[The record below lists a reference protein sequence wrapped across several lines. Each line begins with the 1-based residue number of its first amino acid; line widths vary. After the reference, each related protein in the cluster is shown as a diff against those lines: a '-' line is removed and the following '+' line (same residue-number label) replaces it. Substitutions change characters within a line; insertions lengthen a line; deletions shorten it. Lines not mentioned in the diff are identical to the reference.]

1 MATSFP
7 TGLDALTNPTGASSL
22 TSPDHAGQH
31 ADANDAIE
39 ALEAKVGVNG
49 SAVTTSLDYRVRN
62 IDATTA
68 IVNGNTSTDLV
79 AITQAGTG
87 IALDV
92 IGSSTVSSQTNVSG
106 VFGSAASGRLLLGSI
121 TGNTP
126 FIGSEGATTLA
137 FTTDSAIRMRIDSS
151 GNVGIGGV
159 PNAGRSFTL
168 SKTMVGS
175 TQPIGFFSSGQIS
188 TDATAG
194 ANYFNTFAAT
204 AASVATG
211 TVTHYNTQQGTLGAG
226 SSMVAQI
233 GFNASDTLIGATL
246 NYGFVGNIP
255 SGANRFNLN
264 MTGTAANFLAG
275 RLGVGAI
282 LTSGAMAQIANTTA
296 ADKAFVVKGAG
307 SQAGDFFDVQNSGG
321 TSQLKFDSN
330 GNLLVGATSRR
341 SVGGGFQTGSAYSI
355 FYEQAG
361 LATGLT
367 PFTCV
372 LNRADGNGLRFI
384 LGKSRGTAAGGVTA
398 LVANDS
404 IAEFHFAGADGS
416 TLDPLA
422 ARIMVHVDG
431 AVDTGSVPGRLSFAT
446 NPVAGTNPVE
456 RMRITSAG
464 NVGIGTT
471 APAYLFDIHA
481 GALGGT
487 AGDEIISS
495 RVWSTNANIDQI
507 LTKFRRIATGSTF
520 VTAQA
525 KIQRRTDGAD
535 QGYVGFGGGS
545 DASVRLGSNV
555 TDIAQFHPT
564 FVSLEPSSYVAIST
578 STSERMRVD
587 STGNVGIGT
596 TTPTSKLEVDG
607 SATIDSQANVAA
619 QFGTS
624 GGTNNL
630 LVGSITGNTPFVGSQ
645 GASALTFRTNNA
657 ERIRIDSD
665 GNVGIGTASLT
676 GISFRVGKIITGAI
690 NSYASIFQGTVQADV
705 TSQAYGVYASL
716 GTTGTPTT
724 APTLTLFAATQ
735 GTLAGTVTS
744 NTQRGYF
751 ADSNLIGATNNY
763 AFQGAIPS
771 GTGRYNLYMSGT
783 ADNYLAGRLGVG
795 ATLTSGA
802 TTQITNPNASPA
814 DKVLVVKAAPSQS
827 GSLLEAQNSSG
838 TALVTINSAGKVGIG
853 NTAPENTLDIT
864 GSFGRGNPA
873 VKTANFTLAGT
884 ENWIIC
890 NGAGTITMTLPT
902 PADCDGR
909 EFGIKTVSP
918 QLVNSASANVIAIG
932 GGAAGTAILP
942 ATSGAWAILVSD
954 GSSWNI
960 MCRGT

>member
-39 ALEAKVGVNG
+39 SLQAKVGVNG
-49 SAVTTSLDYRVRN
+49 SAVTSSLDYKIANIPATSITTGTLDNARLPAVATNITTVGTLSSLRVDGNFGIGASGLAQMGLRLAKN
-62 IDATTA
+62 I
-68 IVNGNTSTDLV
+68 G
-79 AITQAGTG
+79 
-87 IALDV
+87 
-92 IGSSTVSSQTNVSG
+92 
-106 VFGSAASGRLLLGSI
+106 GSAFSQGIYINGTIQTDVTSRADMIWTTPTVAAS
-121 TGNTP
+121 
-126 FIGSEGATTLA
+126 ATIPTVNHFYATLA
-137 FTTDSAIRMRIDSS
+137 
-151 GNVGIGGV
+151 GVG
-159 PNAGRSFTL
+159 
-168 SKTMVGS
+168 VGS
-175 TQPIGFFSSGQIS
+175 TVTS
-188 TDATAG
+188 TAG
-194 ANYFNTFAAT
+194 FVAESNIGNNYSGA
-204 AASVATG
+204 
-211 TVTHYNTQQGTLGAG
+211 VTSAY
-226 SSMVAQI
+226 
-233 GFNASDTLIGATL
+233 GFMGNLDTLAGYTR
-246 NYGFVGNIP
+246 Y
-255 SGANRFNLN
+255 NLFMN
-264 MTGTAANFLAG
+264 GSAPNFLLG
-275 RLGVGAI
+275 RLGVGAA
-282 LTSGAMAQIANTTA
+282 LTSGAMAIVANTTA
-296 ADKAFVVKGAG
+296 ADKAFIVRGAA
-307 SQAGDFFDVQNSGG
+307 SQAGDFLDVQNSGG
-321 TSQLKFDSN
+321 TSQFRVDPSGNLFVASNAITGDAKTKIGWGRSGNGNSYIDLIGDATYPDYGFRVIRNSN
-330 GNLLVGATSRR
+330 GANANSEL
-341 SVGGGFQTGSAYSI
+341 QH
-355 FYEQAG
+355 
-361 LATGLT
+361 
-367 PFTCV
+367 
-372 LNRADGNGLRFI
+372 
-384 LGKSRGTAAGGVTA
+384 RGTGNFAFITLEAAPIVFNTSNA
-398 LVANDS
+398 ERIRIDS
-404 IAEFHFAGADGS
+404 
-416 TLDPLA
+416 
-422 ARIMVHVDG
+422 V
-431 AVDTGSVPGRLSFAT
+431 
-446 NPVAGTNPVE
+446 
-456 RMRITSAG
+456 G
-464 NVGIGTT
+464 NVGI
-471 APAYLFDIHA
+471 
-481 GALGGT
+481 
-487 AGDEIISS
+487 
-495 RVWSTNANIDQI
+495 N
-507 LTKFRRIATGSTF
+507 
-520 VTAQA
+520 
-525 KIQRRTDGAD
+525 
-535 QGYVGFGGGS
+535 
-545 DASVRLGSNV
+545 
-555 TDIAQFHPT
+555 
-564 FVSLEPSSYVAIST
+564 
-578 STSERMRVD
+578 
-587 STGNVGIGT
+587 T

-665 GNVGIGTASLT
+665 GNVGIGTTSLT

-724 APTLTLFAATQ
+724 APTLTLFAAVQ

-802 TTQITNPNASPA
+802 TTQITNPSASPA
-814 DKVLVVKAAPSQS
+814 DKVLVVKGAVLQS

-864 GSFGRGNPA
+864 GSFGRGNPVA
-873 VKTANFTLAGT
+873 KTANFTLAGT

-954 GSSWNI
+954 GANWNI